1 MNECHFHATTQYGSR
16 PHLAHE
22 ARPYKKTKQNKTKN
36 KTKKTTTI
44 CFTTLIFAWVRELVK
59 YSLDAV

>member
-1 MNECHFHATTQYGSR
+1 MNAIFTPQHNMAAGHTWPMRRDHTRKQN
-16 PHLAHE
+16 
-22 ARPYKKTKQNKTKN
+22 KTKQNKKQN
-36 KTKKTTTI
+36 KKTTTI